1 MVMFTL
7 RPRRVDF
14 KVATTCRVVSQ
25 CEISDQSPVS
35 IPEENPPSRPDK
47 GFRLSHRGCTVDL
60 VFHVGLSLKILLAI
74 MGDRAHRMNGESQV
88 RSQN

>member
-1 MVMFTL
+1 MFTL

-35 IPEENPPSRPDK
+35 MFRKKIRRPALTRASPQPPQLHGR
-47 GFRLSHRGCTVDL
+47 L
-60 VFHVGLSLKILLAI
+60 VFHVGLSVKILLAI